1 MKLGEWPG
9 FVGLRVVML
18 WVVLVFV
25 VFFWR
30 HYWGMAR
37 AVADE
42 GAVATFSLGAPLLVA
57 FGPPALFAVAY
68 VLWRRRVSGRSG
80 TARPPL

>member
-9 FVGLRVVML
+9 FVGLRIVML

-30 HYWGMAR
+30 HYWSVAR

-42 GAVATFSLGAPLLVA
+42 GSRPTFSLTVPILAA
-57 FGPPALFAVAY
+57 FGPPLLLAIGY
-68 VLWRRRVSGRSG
+68 GLWRRRRSGR
-80 TARPPL
+80 P